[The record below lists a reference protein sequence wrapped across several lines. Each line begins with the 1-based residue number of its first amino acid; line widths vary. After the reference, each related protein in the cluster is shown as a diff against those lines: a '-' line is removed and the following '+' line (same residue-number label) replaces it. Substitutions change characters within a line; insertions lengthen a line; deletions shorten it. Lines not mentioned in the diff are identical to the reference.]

1 MRTLG
6 NDELVQFRAFQQ
18 AQAAAQQQH
27 QQYPYA
33 PQQTAA
39 YQPVQ
44 AYSPASTAVP
54 IYAGAGSGYQA
65 PAIGRFQPD
74 DPLPSAA
81 FQGVAQPG
89 AGKY

>member
-6 NDELVQFRAFQQ
+6 DDELAQFRSFQQAQSAFQQ
-18 AQAAAQQQH
+18 AQAGFQQAQAGFQQAQAATQQQH
-27 QQYPYA
+27 QQQYPYA

-54 IYAGAGSGYQA
+54 IYASTGSG
-65 PAIGRFQPD
+65 
-74 DPLPSAA
+74 
-81 FQGVAQPG
+81 
-89 AGKY
+89 